1 MVNTMYM
8 SNGHGT
14 APHGAPSEN
23 AGGAKKSVAL
33 IGFIV
38 VAVLGI
44 AIAIYASRFVPGAL
58 SGLAGAGA
66 YVSNLFILE
75 DEDGTSTVVEEEAEE
90 ETPAVKPAKPVATST
105 PTTPR
110 PTTPRPATPVYSGLS
125 DLTVNITA
133 VGYCTTGAQNSL
145 VPSSYVP
152 DNARY
157 GGVRF
162 TVTNIG
168 TNISG
173 PWAFEI
179 ETASS
184 PSDTYEYAG
193 QASLAPGQSTVGT
206 MCFPRG
212 TRANEGEVIVSVDS
226 QDRVVE
232 GNERNNE
239 ASEDLE
245 IERWED

>member
-1 MVNTMYM
+1 M
-8 SNGHGT
+8 SNGHT
-14 APHGAPSEN
+14 PAPHGASAP
-23 AGGAKKSVAL
+23 GGAKKSIAL

-38 VAVLGI
+38 IAVLGV

-58 SGLAGAGA
+58 GGLAGAGA

-75 DEDGTSTVVEEEAEE
+75 EEDGSSSVTEEPEK
-90 ETPAVKPAKPVATST
+90 ETPAPEKPETPVATSS
-105 PTTPR
+105 PSTPR
-110 PTTPRPATPVYSGLS
+110 PTTPRPVTPTYSGLS
-125 DLTVNITA
+125 DLTVSIAT

-168 TNISG
+168 TNVSG

-179 ETASS
+179 ETAAS
-184 PSDTYEYAG
+184 PSDSYEYAG

-212 TRANEGEVIVSVDS
+212 TRAHEGEVTVTVDS
-226 QDRVVE
+226 QNRVAE
-232 GNERNNE
+232 SNERNNE
-239 ASEDLE
+239 AVEDLE

>member
-1 MVNTMYM
+1 M
-8 SNGHGT
+8 SNAHGSE
-14 APHGAPSEN
+14 PHGEN
-23 AGGAKKSVAL
+23 TSGAKQRVAV

-38 VAVLGI
+38 IAVLGM
-44 AIAIYASRFVPGAL
+44 AIAVYASRFVPGAI

-75 DEDGTSTVVEEEAEE
+75 DGENEPVIEEEPTPEPVVEEPVIEE
-90 ETPAVKPAKPVATST
+90 EPQEEPEEE
-105 PTTPR
+105 PTTPA
-110 PTTPRPATPVYSGLS
+110 RPATPVYSGLS
-125 DLTVNITA
+125 DLTVAISA

-145 VPSSYVP
+145 VASDVVP

-168 TNISG
+168 TNVSG
-173 PWAFEI
+173 PWAFAI

-184 PSDTYEYAG
+184 PSDSYEYNG
-193 QASLAPGQSTVGT
+193 QTSLAPGQSTVGT

-212 TRANEGEVIVSVDS
+212 VRANDGEVVVTVDS
-226 QDRVVE
+226 QNRVVE
-232 GNERNNE
+232 SNERNNE
-239 ASEDLE
+239 DSEDLE
-245 IERWED
+245 IESWED

>member
-1 MVNTMYM
+1 MLNTEHM
-8 SNGHGT
+8 SNGHGP
-14 APHGAPSEN
+14 AADGH
-23 AGGAKKSVAL
+23 AKSPAKQSVAI

-44 AIAIYASRFVPGAL
+44 AIAVYASRFVPGAL

-75 DEDGTSTVVEEEAEE
+75 DGNGNSTVTQKPEE
-90 ETPAVKPAKPVATST
+90 ETPAEEEETPAQAATST
-105 PTTPR
+105 PSRPTT

-125 DLTVNITA
+125 DLTVSVNA

-145 VPSSYVP
+145 VQSSRVP

-168 TNISG
+168 TNVSG

-179 ETASS
+179 ETAAS

-212 TRANEGEVIVSVDS
+212 TRAHDGEVTVTVDS

-232 GNERNNE
+232 SNERNNE
-239 ASEDLE
+239 DSEDLE
-245 IERWED
+245 IESWND

>member
-1 MVNTMYM
+1 M

-14 APHGAPSEN
+14 ASHGAQGET

-44 AIAIYASRFVPGAL
+44 AIAIYASRFVPGAI

-75 DEDGTSTVVEEEAEE
+75 NEDGTGTVEEKPVQ
-90 ETPAVKPAKPVATST
+90 ETPAVKPPAPVATST
-105 PTTPR
+105 PTAPATPR

-125 DLTVNITA
+125 DLTVNIAT

-145 VPSSYVP
+145 VSSSYVP

-168 TNISG
+168 TNVSG

-179 ETASS
+179 ETSAS

-193 QASLAPGQSTVGT
+193 QASLAPGQSMVGT

-212 TRANEGEVIVSVDS
+212 TRANDGEVTITVDS

-239 ASEDLE
+239 ASQDLE
-245 IERWED
+245 IESWED

>member
-1 MVNTMYM
+1 M

-14 APHGAPSEN
+14 ASHGAPSEN

-75 DEDGTSTVVEEEAEE
+75 NEDGTSTVEEE
-90 ETPAVKPAKPVATST
+90 PAKEAPVVKPATPVATST

-110 PTTPRPATPVYSGLS
+110 PSTPRPVTPVYSGLS
-125 DLTVNITA
+125 DLTVTIAT

-168 TNISG
+168 TNVSG

-179 ETASS
+179 ETSAS

-212 TRANEGEVIVSVDS
+212 TRENDGEVTVTVDS
-226 QDRVVE
+226 QNRVLE